1 MRGPFVKS
9 LVGSLHRSSFAHT
22 SIEASGTLPTEANPR
37 RALHPTARE
46 LHATHATRRER
57 SARELA
63 TSPRGRRNGSHA
75 ASIRVGATRTEA
87 PETYAVSLEASA
99 LLKPVH
105 LREPAEGDGRSH
117 QLAEST
123 LRTGSGVLVRVTLAS
138 TSTPPPRGWCR
149 SPDTARARLRV
160 SGRARRC
167 RCAAGVS
174 RYETAAD
181 TTG

>member
-1 MRGPFVKS
+1 MRVPFVKS

-87 PETYAVSLEASA
+87 PETYAVRLEAQ
-99 LLKPVH
+99 
-105 LREPAEGDGRSH
+105 PAPR
-117 QLAEST
+117 QLHHDAT
-123 LRTGSGVLVRVTLAS
+123 DVGI
-138 TSTPPPRGWCR
+138 
-149 SPDTARARLRV
+149 ARARDALV
-160 SGRARRC
+160 MVGLSTLIGRRHQPDEGRQFATILNLAPPEDFGRQDPPAHRTDGTERLQLDERC
-167 RCAAGVS
+167 VGGCCRI
-174 RYETAAD
+174 R
-181 TTG
+181 